1 MTTFQEDLLGQLSKV
16 ARLAKRDIDA
26 ALLPFSL
33 HTGQWGLI
41 KAVAILEPVSQVTL
55 SKYLVIEKP
64 AVTKAVARLEELGFI
79 ERTGAGRKR
88 LITLTPSAR
97 HSYHEIDQAVQ
108 SAHHTFL
115 KSVSLESQTIIAA
128 VMTQLLATHRP
139 DEQEDIL

>member
-1 MTTFQEDLLGQLSKV
+1 MNTFQEDLLGQLSKV

-41 KAVAILEPVSQVTL
+41 KAVAILEPVSQVAL

-64 AVTKAVARLEELGFI
+64 AVTKTVARLEELGYI
-79 ERTGAGRKR
+79 TRTGSGRKR

-97 HSYHEIDQAVQ
+97 HTYREIDQAVQ
-108 SAHHTFL
+108 AAHRAFL
-115 KSVSLESQTIIAA
+115 QAVSVDDQTIIAA

-139 DEQEDIL
+139 DEKEDSL